1 MKTVGL
7 KIEIEGLG
15 SITENVVKLENALKE
30 TKVQAKDLEKEIQGL
45 NEEIANSD
53 NAEEVEKLNKQ
64 LAISEKEYISLRN
77 TIADTNEQ
85 LKGARKEQRDFI
97 KQANTAKF
105 KKGSYFDL
113 NEQLKAARKA
123 FKNLSEEERSGQI
136 GKELTGRIQVLDK
149 ELKSLDKSIGQN
161 QRNVGDYGKAL
172 ERLGGR
178 SFTRLSKF
186 VTKANGQLNIFG
198 KALLGGFVA
207 FQAAKFI
214 GRGVDQLDQFIDKI
228 NETTATVAEFSNATG
243 ESLEQLS
250 IQTNALAS
258 TFDVDAQQIAS
269 SAKALS
275 EQLGI
280 GFDEALAKIEGRL
293 VEGVD
298 NNEAF
303 LKSVE
308 EFPATFEDASGAV
321 TDLSKSNEKLLDT
334 NKELADSQQEVAKS
348 LKPTVDAIKRTG
360 DQLKTGLLLF
370 LAQLIKTFKPVI
382 ATAQQF
388 GKAIAGLVGS
398 LFGAG
403 DATRGFQNILEFLAN
418 ALNKS
423 IERATLFIN
432 VLRSGIDFLRGDA
445 STAFKLFTREGQIL
459 AKAEERLAQ
468 TTKDLTKEF
477 QAETKELNSLFGQLA
492 NTNENTEE
500 RSKLIKQLNDQYGD
514 YLPNIDLETAGQEEL
529 AAAYDATTRAIAQN
543 LIDRKKI
550 EIQTK
555 AQSKVLED
563 NIELARAFENEK
575 AAFKERERLD
585 EELERLKSIEA
596 TSRTLGKTIAA
607 RVKVNKEFNKARSER
622 IRLQKESNLN
632 RKAATKE
639 IELLDKASADL
650 VNTLSDFI
658 SLTDAQATATEDA
671 AANAAAA
678 AKKAADEEQKL
689 REKSTA
695 AAIKDQQARQKKLAQ
710 ARDKFIQEELAKE
723 KQRAA
728 LLATL
733 SAKLLD
739 QRIKEI
745 EDEGERRAAE
755 IETNFERQRQ
765 AVEKGNQ
772 KLIDEQKKRE
782 AQLIKVFGEGS
793 KEVLISRQQFQKDF
807 VQIEKETTAIIIN
820 LKEEEGRELE
830 ALRAEL
836 RSKEIA
842 DAKKTADE
850 LRAFRDK
857 ALSDELN
864 FITEEGQLRELKAQ
878 ETLNRLLIQEEDAAA
893 RAEAIRIDA
902 ERRALEEILDIR
914 NKLQALDDQEDF
926 LQSEADAG
934 VRIKQEEYDA
944 ILLARQQLN
953 TELSELEKQ
962 QTENVRQNANAQL
975 LAFNEAFGN
984 IAGQFSQGLS
994 AFDNVLDSIDSRQE
1008 ERIAKS
1014 LERSQERQAQLETEA
1029 ENATGL
1035 RKKFLQQQARN
1046 ELSAQKNLEQQQEEL
1061 AARAAKRD
1069 QRIAITESVIQ
1080 GLLATTRAAAAPP
1093 GFPLNLPSVIAVGAL
1108 SAANTAA
1115 IATKKFQD
1123 GGVIKGPSHAQG
1135 GVKFAVGGQVGFE
1148 AEGGEFIVNKK
1159 ATAKNLPLLSRIN
1172 SQKFAEGGFIG
1183 GVSPTPTI
1191 TNINTVQAD
1200 SVQALA
1206 ASLSQ
1211 VINNQEVILVTDDLD
1226 EDRENQERI
1235 RKRTI
1240 LD

>member
-15 SITENVVKLENALKE
+15 SITENVIKLENALKE

-136 GKELTGRIQVLDK
+136 GKELTARIQVLDK
-149 ELKSLDKSIGQN
+149 ELKDLDKSIGQN

-186 VTKANGQLNIFG
+186 VTKANGELNVFG

-214 GRGVDQLDQFIDKI
+214 ARGVDQLDQFIDKI
-228 NETTATVAEFSNATG
+228 NETTATVAEFSSATG
-243 ESLEQLS
+243 ESLEELS
-250 IQTNALAS
+250 VQTNALAN

-275 EQLGI
+275 DQLGI
-280 GFDEALAKIEGRL
+280 GFDEALDKIQRRL

-298 NNEAF
+298 SNEAF

-308 EFPATFEDASGAV
+308 QFPSTFEEASGAV
-321 TDLSKSNEKLLDT
+321 TDLSQSNQSLLNT

-370 LAQLIKTFKPVI
+370 LAQLIKTFQPVI
-382 ATAQQF
+382 VSAQKF
-388 GKAIAGLVGS
+388 GKAISGLVGS

-403 DATRGFQNILEFLAN
+403 DASKGFQNILSSLSDLIDRSVKSATFFVN
-418 ALNKS
+418 AL
-423 IERATLFIN
+423 RVGA
-432 VLRSGIDFLRGDA
+432 DFLRGDA
-445 STAFKLFTREGQIL
+445 STAFKLFTKEGRALAQAEEQL
-459 AKAEERLAQ
+459 AK
-468 TTKDLTKEF
+468 TTKELTNEF

-492 NTNENTEE
+492 NTNKNTEE
-500 RSKLIKQLNDQYGD
+500 RSKLIEQLNSEYGE
-514 YLPNIDLETAGQEEL
+514 YLPNINLETAGQEEL
-529 AAAYDATTRAIAQN
+529 AAAYDATTKAIAQN

-550 EIQTK
+550 EL
-555 AQSKVLED
+555 QSKAANQFLED
-563 NIELARAFENEK
+563 NIRLEQARQELLNSAETVKARDESIKGLKSFAAALGDGRKEFRAFQK
-575 AAFKERERLD
+575 AQRD
-585 EELERLKSIEA
+585 
-596 TSRTLGKTIAA
+596 
-607 RVKVNKEFNKARSER
+607 FNKIQNEVN
-622 IRLQKESNLN
+622 QNT
-632 RKAATKE
+632 AANKKE
-639 IELLDKASADL
+639 IELLEAASARL
-650 VNTLSDFI
+650 VETLSDFVD
-658 SLTDAQATATEDA
+658 LPDAQAKAIEDA

-678 AKKAADEEQKL
+678 AKKAAEEEQKL
-689 REKSTA
+689 REQSTA
-695 AAIKDQQARQKKLAQ
+695 AAIKAQQARQKRLAQ
-710 ARDKFIQEELAKE
+710 EREKFAQEELAKE
-723 KQRAA
+723 KQRVA

-733 SAKLLD
+733 SARLLD

-745 EDEGERRAAE
+745 EDEGERRQAE

-793 KEVLISRQQFQKDF
+793 QEVLISRQQFQKDF

-830 ALRAEL
+830 ALRADL
-836 RSKEIA
+836 RAKEIA

-857 ALSDELN
+857 ALNDELN

-878 ETLNRLLIQEEDAAA
+878 ETLNRLLIQEEDAAT
-893 RAEAIRIDA
+893 RAQAIRIDA
-902 ERRALEEILDIR
+902 ERKALEEISDIR

-926 LQSEADAG
+926 LQSEAQAG

-962 QTENVRQNANAQL
+962 QTENVKQNANAQL
-975 LAFNEAFGN
+975 LALNEALGK

-1014 LERSQERQAQLETEA
+1014 LQRSQERQAQLETEA

-1035 RKKFLQQQARN
+1035 RKKFLEQQARN
-1046 ELSAQKNLEQQQEEL
+1046 ELSQQKQLEKQQEDL

-1123 GGVIKGPSHAQG
+1123 GGIIKGPSHANG
-1135 GVKFAVGGQVGFE
+1135 GVKFSVGGQVGFE

-1159 ATAKNLPLLSRIN
+1159 ATAKNLFLLSRIN

-1226 EDRENQERI
+1226 EDRENQQRI

>member
-30 TKVQAKDLEKEIQGL
+30 TKVQAKDLEREIQGL

-275 EQLGI
+275 DQLGI

-388 GKAIAGLVGS
+388 GKAIAGLVGE

-403 DATRGFQNILEFLAN
+403 DAAKGFQNILSFVADVFDKNLKLLTLYFNSLRAGIAFL
-418 ALNKS
+418 K
-423 IERATLFIN
+423 
-432 VLRSGIDFLRGDA
+432 GDA
-445 STAFKLFTREGQIL
+445 SVAFKLFTREGQEL

-500 RSKLIKQLNDQYGD
+500 RREIINKLNKEYSE
-514 YLPNIDLETAGQEEL
+514 YLPNIDLEKAGQEEL
-529 AAAYDATTRAIAQN
+529 AAVYDATTKAIARN
-543 LIDRKKI
+543 LVERKKLELRDKLSNEVLSNTI
-550 EIQTK
+550 ELEKERVKNQE
-555 AQSKVLED
+555 AFSKVLDLAAEAEEARKAGD
-563 NIELARAFENEK
+563 LDRAKRLEKEKELLNDQFNAGIEARAALDV
-575 AAFKERERLD
+575 AAKEQKRIAE
-585 EELERLKSIEA
+585 EELR
-596 TSRTLGKTIAA
+596 
-607 RVKVNKEFNKARSER
+607 
-622 IRLQKESNLN
+622 
-632 RKAATKE
+632 
-639 IELLDKASADL
+639 LLDKATESIIDQFSEFLTVEDL
-650 VNTLSDFI
+650 KVKASEETQAKI
-658 SLTDAQATATEDA
+658 TAGAQKATEDQIA
-671 AANAAAA
+671 LA
-678 AKKAADEEQKL
+678 
-689 REKSTA
+689 
-695 AAIKDQQARQKKLAQ
+695 KKLA
-710 ARDKFIQEELAKE
+710 
-723 KQRAA
+723 
-728 LLATL
+728 
-733 SAKLLD
+733 
-739 QRIKEI
+739 
-745 EDEGERRAAE
+745 
-755 IETNFERQRQ
+755 
-765 AVEKGNQ
+765 
-772 KLIDEQKKRE
+772 
-782 AQLIKVFGEGS
+782 
-793 KEVLISRQQFQKDF
+793 
-807 VQIEKETTAIIIN
+807 
-820 LKEEEGRELE
+820 GR
-830 ALRAEL
+830 
-836 RSKEIA
+836 S
-842 DAKKTADE
+842 
-850 LRAFRDK
+850 
-857 ALSDELN
+857 
-864 FITEEGQLRELKAQ
+864 
-878 ETLNRLLIQEEDAAA
+878 
-893 RAEAIRIDA
+893 
-902 ERRALEEILDIR
+902 
-914 NKLQALDDQEDF
+914 
-926 LQSEADAG
+926 
-934 VRIKQEEYDA
+934 
-944 ILLARQQLN
+944 
-953 TELSELEKQ
+953 
-962 QTENVRQNANAQL
+962 
-975 LAFNEAFGN
+975 
-984 IAGQFSQGLS
+984 
-994 AFDNVLDSIDSRQE
+994 
-1008 ERIAKS
+1008 
-1014 LERSQERQAQLETEA
+1014 
-1029 ENATGL
+1029 
-1035 RKKFLQQQARN
+1035 
-1046 ELSAQKNLEQQQEEL
+1046 
-1061 AARAAKRD
+1061 
-1069 QRIAITESVIQ
+1069 
-1080 GLLATTRAAAAPP
+1080 
-1093 GFPLNLPSVIAVGAL
+1093 
-1108 SAANTAA
+1108 
-1115 IATKKFQD
+1115 
-1123 GGVIKGPSHAQG
+1123 
-1135 GVKFAVGGQVGFE
+1135 
-1148 AEGGEFIVNKK
+1148 
-1159 ATAKNLPLLSRIN
+1159 
-1172 SQKFAEGGFIG
+1172 
-1183 GVSPTPTI
+1183 
-1191 TNINTVQAD
+1191 
-1200 SVQALA
+1200 
-1206 ASLSQ
+1206 
-1211 VINNQEVILVTDDLD
+1211 
-1226 EDRENQERI
+1226 
-1235 RKRTI
+1235 
-1240 LD
+1240 

>member
-7 KIEIEGLG
+7 RIEIEGLS
-15 SITENVVKLENALKE
+15 SITENVVKLEQVLKE
-30 TKVQAKDLEKEIQGL
+30 TKVQAKDLEKEIKAI
-45 NEEIANSD
+45 NEEIANSN
-53 NAEEVEKLNKQ
+53 NAEEVEQLNKQ
-64 LAISEKEYISLRN
+64 LAIAEKEYIGLRN

-123 FKNLSEEERSGQI
+123 FKNLSEEERKGQI
-136 GKELTGRIQVLDK
+136 GKDLTAQIQVLDK

-161 QRNVGDYGKAL
+161 QRNVGDYAKAL
-172 ERLGGR
+172 NGLIPGFSRV
-178 SFTRLSKF
+178 SKA
-186 VTKANGQLNIFG
+186 VTKANGQLNVFG

-214 GRGVDQLDQFIDKI
+214 GRGVDQLDQFIDKL

-243 ESLEQLS
+243 DSLEELS
-250 IQTNALAS
+250 VQTNALAN

-269 SAKALS
+269 AAKALS
-275 EQLGI
+275 DQLGI

-308 EFPATFEDASGAV
+308 EFPAAFEDASGAV
-321 TDLSKSNEKLLDT
+321 TDLSKSNQALLDT

-370 LAQLIKTFKPVI
+370 LAQLIKTFQPVI
-382 ATAQQF
+382 ASAQKF

-403 DATRGFQNILEFLAN
+403 DAARGFQNILGFLADS
-418 ALNKS
+418 LDQTIKT
-423 IERATLFIN
+423 ATFFIN
-432 VLRSGIDFLRGDA
+432 VLRAGVDFITGDA
-445 STAFKLFTREGQIL
+445 STAFKLFTKEGRAL
-459 AKAEERLAQ
+459 AQAEEQLAE
-468 TTKDLTKEF
+468 TTKQLTKEF
-477 QAETKELNSLFGQLA
+477 QEETKELNSLFGQLA

-500 RSKLIKQLNDQYGD
+500 RSKLIKQLNDQYGE

-529 AAAYDATTRAIAQN
+529 AAAYDATTKAIAQN
-543 LIDRKKI
+543 LIDRKKLQLQS
-550 EIQTK
+550 E
-555 AQSKVLED
+555 AQNEFLED
-563 NIELARAFENEK
+563 NIRLEQARQDLVDKASTVKQIDEEIARLREQGASYVTIANEIRKGTRAFRQFEK
-575 AAFKERERLD
+575 AQRDFAKVQREVNQN
-585 EELERLKSIEA
+585 
-596 TSRTLGKTIAA
+596 TAA
-607 RVKVNKEFNKARSER
+607 NK
-622 IRLQKESNLN
+622 
-632 RKAATKE
+632 KE
-639 IELLDKASADL
+639 IELLDAASERL
-650 VNTLSDFI
+650 VNTLSEFVD
-658 SLTDAQATATEDA
+658 LPDAQAKAIEEA
-671 AANAAAA
+671 AAREAAA
-678 AKKAADEEQKL
+678 AKKAAEEEQKL
-689 REKSTA
+689 REQSTA
-695 AAIKDQQARQKKLAQ
+695 AAIKAQQARQKKLAQ
-710 ARDKFIQEELAKE
+710 EREKFAQQELAKE
-723 KQRAA
+723 KQRVA

-733 SAKLLD
+733 SARLLD

-755 IETNFERQRQ
+755 IEANFERQRD
-765 AVEKGNQ
+765 AIEKGNQ
-772 KLIDEQKKRE
+772 KLIDEQEKRE
-782 AQLIKVFGEGS
+782 AQLIKIFGEGS
-793 KEVLISRQQFQKDF
+793 KEVLQSREQFQKDF
-807 VQIEKETTAIIIN
+807 VQIEKETTALIVT

-836 RSKEIA
+836 RAKELA

-857 ALSDELN
+857 ALNDELN
-864 FITEEGQLRELKAQ
+864 FIDQQAQLRELKAQ
-878 ETLNRLLIQEEDAAA
+878 ETLNKLLTQEEDAAA

-902 ERRALEEILDIR
+902 ERRTVEQILDIR
-914 NKLQALDDQEDF
+914 NKLQALDDQEEF
-926 LQSEADAG
+926 LKSEAEAG
-934 VRIKQEEYDA
+934 VQIKQEEYDA

-953 TELSELEKQ
+953 TELSELERQ
-962 QTENVRQNANAQL
+962 QTETVRQNANAQL

-984 IAGQFSQGLS
+984 IAGQFSQGLQ
-994 AFDNVLDSIDSRQE
+994 AFDGVLDSLDSRQE
-1008 ERIAKS
+1008 DRLTKS
-1014 LERSQERQAQLETEA
+1014 LERSQERQSQLETEA

-1035 RKKFLQQQARN
+1035 RKKFLEQQARN
-1046 ELSAQKNLEQQQEEL
+1046 EINQQKQLEKQQAEL
-1061 AARAAKRD
+1061 ADRAAKRD
-1069 QRIAITESVIQ
+1069 QRVAITESVIQ

-1093 GFPLNLPSVIAVGAL
+1093 GFPFNLPSVIAVGAL

-1123 GGVIKGPSHAQG
+1123 GGMIKGPSHAQG

-1148 AEGGEFIVNKK
+1148 AEGGEFIVNKR
-1159 ATAKNLPLLSRIN
+1159 ATAKNLPLLTRIN

-1206 ASLSQ
+1206 GSLAQ
-1211 VINNQEVILVTDDLD
+1211 IINNQQVILVTDDLD

>member
-123 FKNLSEEERSGQI
+123 FKNLSQEERSGQV

-161 QRNVGDYGKAL
+161 QRNVGNYTKAL
-172 ERLGGR
+172 DNLVPGFRR
-178 SFTRLSKF
+178 ISKV

-214 GRGVDQLDQFIDKI
+214 AKGIKQLDEFINKI
-228 NETTATVAEFSNATG
+228 NETKQSVAGFAQVSGEDLEKLTA
-243 ESLEQLS
+243 
-250 IQTNALAS
+250 QT
-258 TFDVDAQQIAS
+258 T
-269 SAKALS
+269 ALS
-275 EQLGI
+275 ETFTVDSEQIAKSARALADQLGI
-280 GFDEALAKIEGRL
+280 GFDEALTKIEGKL
-293 VEGVD
+293 VEGVA
-298 NNEAF
+298 NNEDF
-303 LKSVE
+303 LSTIE
-308 EFPATFEDASGAV
+308 QYPEAFEDASGAV
-321 TDLSKSNEKLLDT
+321 TDFSERNGQLLAT
-334 NKELADSQQEVAKS
+334 NKELAESQVEVAKR
-348 LKPTVDAIKRTG
+348 LQGVTD
-360 DQLKTGLLLF
+360 
-370 LAQLIKTFKPVI
+370 TFKGISATVQAVLFKVLADLIDIFRPVVS
-382 ATAQQF
+382 AFQ
-388 GKAIAGLVGS
+388 KAGEAVG
-398 LFGAG
+398 
-403 DATRGFQNILEFLAN
+403 
-418 ALNKS
+418 
-423 IERATLFIN
+423 
-432 VLRSGIDFLRGDA
+432 
-445 STAFKLFTREGQIL
+445 KLFSAFASFRKEGEETITISSIISDTFQRLASVLQFVADAFTFVVDGFRSLVENVPILQKALAFIFDQISNIRQIFIDLPFIFSGVVAALKQLGTNFSNFFEGLIIDAQIL
-459 AKAEERLAQ
+459 SAKVKGIFSQAAQ
-468 TTKDLTKEF
+468 DQVRELRKRRKE
-477 QAETKELNSLFGQLA
+477 
-492 NTNENTEE
+492 
-500 RSKLIKQLNDQYGD
+500 
-514 YLPNIDLETAGQEEL
+514 
-529 AAAYDATTRAIAQN
+529 
-543 LIDRKKI
+543 
-550 EIQTK
+550 
-555 AQSKVLED
+555 V
-563 NIELARAFENEK
+563 
-575 AAFKERERLD
+575 
-585 EELERLKSIEA
+585 
-596 TSRTLGKTIAA
+596 
-607 RVKVNKEFNKARSER
+607 
-622 IRLQKESNLN
+622 
-632 RKAATKE
+632 
-639 IELLDKASADL
+639 
-650 VNTLSDFI
+650 LSDGK
-658 SLTDAQATATEDA
+658 SLGEAYSEAFAEA
-671 AANAAAA
+671 RANAAREAEAAESEAEKASDLKALEAKTKRDLEA
-678 AKKAADEEQKL
+678 AKKQRD
-689 REKSTA
+689 
-695 AAIKDQQARQKKLAQ
+695 AAIKAQQDRQKKLAA

-745 EDEGERRAAE
+745 EDEGERRQAE

-830 ALRAEL
+830 ALRADL
-836 RSKEIA
+836 RAKEIA

-857 ALSDELN
+857 ALNDELN

-984 IAGQFSQGLS
+984 IASQFSQGLS

-1123 GGVIKGPSHAQG
+1123 GGIIKGPSHAQG

>member
-7 KIEIEGLG
+7 RIEIEGL
-15 SITENVVKLENALKE
+15 SNITENVVKLEQVLKD
-30 TKVQAKDLEKEIQGL
+30 TKAQAKGLETEIKGL
-45 NEEIANSD
+45 NEQIANSD
-53 NAEEVEKLNKQ
+53 NAQEIEQLNKQ
-64 LAISEKEYISLRN
+64 LAIAEKEYIGLRN
-77 TIADTNEQ
+77 TVADTNEQ

-123 FKNLSEEERSGQI
+123 FKNLSQEERSGQI
-136 GKELTGRIQVLDK
+136 GQELTGRIQVLDK

-161 QRNVGDYGKAL
+161 QRNVGNYGKAL

-243 ESLEQLS
+243 ESLEELS
-250 IQTNALAS
+250 VQTNALAN

-280 GFDEALAKIEGRL
+280 GFDEALDKIQGRL

-298 NNEAF
+298 SNEAF

-308 EFPATFEDASGAV
+308 EFPATFEEASGAV
-321 TDLSKSNEKLLDT
+321 TDLSQSNQSLLNT

-370 LAQLIKTFKPVI
+370 LAQLIKTFQPVI
-382 ATAQQF
+382 VSAQKF

-403 DATRGFQNILEFLAN
+403 DATKGFNNILSSLSDIIDRSVKSATFFVN
-418 ALNKS
+418 AL
-423 IERATLFIN
+423 RVGA
-432 VLRSGIDFLRGDA
+432 DFLRGDA
-445 STAFKLFTREGQIL
+445 STAFKLFTKEGRALAQAEEQL
-459 AKAEERLAQ
+459 AK
-468 TTKDLTKEF
+468 TTKDLTSEF

-492 NTNENTEE
+492 NTNKNTEE
-500 RSKLIKQLNDQYGD
+500 RSKLIEQLNDQYGD

-529 AAAYDATTRAIAQN
+529 AAAYDATTKAIAQN

-550 EIQTK
+550 EL
-555 AQSKVLED
+555 QSKAANQFLED
-563 NIELARAFENEK
+563 NIRLEQARQELLTSAEAVKARDESIKGVKSFAAALGDGRKEFRAFQK
-575 AAFKERERLD
+575 AQRD
-585 EELERLKSIEA
+585 
-596 TSRTLGKTIAA
+596 
-607 RVKVNKEFNKARSER
+607 FNKIQNEVN
-622 IRLQKESNLN
+622 QNT
-632 RKAATKE
+632 AANKKE
-639 IELLDKASADL
+639 IELLDAASARL
-650 VNTLSDFI
+650 VETLSDFVD
-658 SLTDAQATATEDA
+658 LPDAQAKAIEDA

-678 AKKAADEEQKL
+678 AKKAAEEEQKI
-689 REKSTA
+689 REQSTA
-695 AAIKDQQARQKKLAQ
+695 AAIKAQQARQKKLAQ
-710 ARDKFIQEELAKE
+710 ERDKFAQQELAKE
-723 KQRAA
+723 KQRVA

-733 SAKLLD
+733 SARLLD
-739 QRIKEI
+739 QRIKGI

-755 IETNFERQRQ
+755 IEANFERQRQ

-772 KLIDEQKKRE
+772 KLIDEQEKRE

-793 KEVLISRQQFQKDF
+793 KEVLQSRKQFQKDF
-807 VQIEKETTAIIIN
+807 EQIEKQASELIIT

-836 RSKEIA
+836 RAKELA

-857 ALSDELN
+857 ALNDELN
-864 FITEEGQLRELKAQ
+864 FIDQQAELRELKAQ
-878 ETLNRLLIQEEDAAA
+878 ETLNKLLNQEEDAAA

-902 ERRALEEILDIR
+902 ERRTLEQILDIR
-914 NKLQALDDQEDF
+914 NKLQALDDQDE
-926 LQSEADAG
+926 LLRAEAEAG

-953 TELSELEKQ
+953 TELSELERQ
-962 QTENVRQNANAQL
+962 QTDNVTQNANAQL

-984 IAGQFSQGLS
+984 IAGKFSQGLQ
-994 AFDNVLDSIDSRQE
+994 AFDGVLDSLDSRQE
-1008 ERIAKS
+1008 ERLTKS
-1014 LERSQERQAQLETEA
+1014 LERSQERQSQLEAEA

-1035 RKKFLQQQARN
+1035 RKKFLKQQASN
-1046 ELSAQKNLEQQQEEL
+1046 EIAQQKQLEKQQADL
-1061 AARAAKRD
+1061 AARSAKRD
-1069 QRIAITESVIQ
+1069 KRIAVTESIIQ

-1093 GFPLNLPSVIAVGAL
+1093 GFPFNLPSVVAVGAL

-1123 GGVIKGPSHAQG
+1123 GGMIKGPSHAQG

-1148 AEGGEFIVNKK
+1148 AEGGEFIVNKV
-1159 ATAKNLPLLSRIN
+1159 ATAKNLPLLTKIN

-1206 ASLSQ
+1206 GAISG
-1211 VINNQEVILVTDDLD
+1211 VINDIKVFLPVDDLD

-1240 LD
+1240 LE